1 MTDRPLTVNGVRLTP
16 ETIIKTREHFAEIDR
31 RCFADDLRL
40 GEIVIPCAVLQDGT
54 RVLSER
60 GISKALGRTRSK
72 SHWQKKREQGAE
84 LPLYLT
90 AGNIKPFISN
100 ELIMAPS
107 EPRRYRSPHGGRAVA
122 GVPATVLPDICASA
136 TRKRSCV
143 TAALSPSQTT
153 ATSAARLA

>member
-1 MTDRPLTVNGVRLTP
+1 MDEKPQAKGGDARAAALSEEQRKEIAKRAAAARWGD
-16 ETIIKTREHFAEIDR
+16 EEAAQAEPAQL
-31 RCFADDLRL
+31 ADDLRL

-60 GISKALGRTRSK
+60 GISKALGRTRSG

-100 ELIMAPS
+100 ELIMAPCRLLRQ
-107 EPRRYRSPHGGRAVA
+107 RRQARRVWHN
-122 GVPATVLPDICASA
+122 PAYGLAQKDYTK
-136 TRKRSCV
+136 RKIGLDS
-143 TAALSPSQTT
+143 
-153 ATSAARLA
+153 

>member
-1 MTDRPLTVNGVRLTP
+1 MTRPKGPEPMTDRPLTVNGVRLTP

-60 GISKALGRTRSK
+60 GISKALGRTRSG

-100 ELIMAPS
+100 ELIMAPCRLLRQ
-107 EPRRYRSPHGGRAVA
+107 RRQARRVWHN
-122 GVPATVLPDICASA
+122 PAYGLAQKDYTK
-136 TRKRSCV
+136 RKIGLDS
-143 TAALSPSQTT
+143 
-153 ATSAARLA
+153 